1 MPLQRRCQRPSALQ
15 GAQPVPAEPEMMAA
29 KARVKL
35 LEAHLGATA
44 APAALAAAPSPAAA
58 AAASRPFG
66 VEDMFRERALGSA
79 QLSPC
84 GTRVAYTVTTTDRIT
99 DSSETA
105 LWMASTVEADA
116 QPLRLTAKGTDASDP
131 QWSPDGSM
139 LAFLSS
145 RVEPG
150 STDSPSTQVWA
161 LRLVG
166 GEAFKLTSLDSGV
179 NTFEWSPDIERP
191 RLLLSTRE
199 TLAPSEG
206 KDGDHPANEN
216 DGGKEPVK
224 AEPWVMDSL
233 QFKQDYI
240 GYLDQTRGGTHLWV
254 QEPAVPPEDD
264 DSEGESSAPTLTQ
277 ITSGMKTDETSAA
290 WSPDGRRVAFA
301 SNRTADPD
309 ANSSSNI
316 YVVSADNTDRGRS
329 LVRVTAAEGSG
340 DSQPAWSA
348 DGKTI
353 AYVTTPNADADLIA
367 GSGFGA
373 KNNAAVFPMKTH

>member
-1 MPLQRRCQRPSALQ
+1 
-15 GAQPVPAEPEMMAA
+15 
-29 KARVKL
+29 
-35 LEAHLGATA
+35 
-44 APAALAAAPSPAAA
+44 
-58 AAASRPFG
+58 
-66 VEDMFRERALGSA
+66 
-79 QLSPC
+79 
-84 GTRVAYTVTTTDRIT
+84 
-99 DSSETA
+99 
-105 LWMASTVEADA
+105 
-116 QPLRLTAKGTDASDP
+116 
-131 QWSPDGSM
+131 
-139 LAFLSS
+139 
-145 RVEPG
+145 
-150 STDSPSTQVWA
+150 
-161 LRLVG
+161 
-166 GEAFKLTSLDSGV
+166 
-179 NTFEWSPDIERP
+179 
-191 RLLLSTRE
+191 
-199 TLAPSEG
+199 
-206 KDGDHPANEN
+206 
-216 DGGKEPVK
+216 
-224 AEPWVMDSL
+224 MDSL

-309 ANSSSNI
+309 TNSSSNI

-373 KNNAAVFPMKTH
+373 KNNTVR